1 MYEKFKSECCSK
13 FYLVAEE
20 EAKSPTKKLL
30 DPPKPIERDYTI
42 LSKPTIDPSGESHL
56 LKI

>member
-1 MYEKFKSECCSK
+1 MYEKFISECCSK

-42 LSKPTIDPSGESHL
+42 LSKPTIDPSGESH
-56 LKI
+56 